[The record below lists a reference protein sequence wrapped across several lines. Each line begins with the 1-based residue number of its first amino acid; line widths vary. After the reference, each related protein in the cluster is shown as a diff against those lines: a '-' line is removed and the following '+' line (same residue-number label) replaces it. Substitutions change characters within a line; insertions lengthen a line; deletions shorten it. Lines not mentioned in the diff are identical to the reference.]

1 MATTT
6 ATTTYHDPSN
16 SSLWDTAALL
26 GRIFMAYLFIPAGWG
41 KIAGFTGVAGY
52 IASKGLPMP

>member
-6 ATTTYHDPSN
+6 ATTNYHDPSN

-26 GRIFMAYLFIPAGWG
+26 GRIFMAYLFIPA
-41 KIAGFTGVAGY
+41 
-52 IASKGLPMP
+52 